1 MVTAFLNFIVVT
13 IHANIQRAKNL
24 FQHLPALKRSSE
36 KLLKRSCFYIAL
48 QRLIAS

>member
-13 IHANIQRAKNL
+13 IHANIQRAKL
-24 FQHLPALKRSSE
+24 FQHLPALKRRSE
-36 KLLKRSCFYIAL
+36 KLLKSSCFYIAL